1 LVQSES
7 SDLRAPDQGSTGE
20 PGGEEQRLRDAERAF
35 DAGDYRELAR
45 RLEALRSA
53 SSPEVAA
60 RVKQLARAVVPDR
73 LQLAVLAA
81 CSLIL
86 LATFIH
92 YVLP

>member
-7 SDLRAPDQGSTGE
+7 SDRVDPAN
-20 PGGEEQRLRDAERAF
+20 EEERLRDAERAF
-35 DAGDYRELAR
+35 DAGDFRELAR
-45 RLEALRSA
+45 RLGLLRAA

-60 RVKQLARAVVPDR
+60 RAQRLARVVVPDR